1 MSEENVE
8 IVRQAWEAWVRKD
21 NETALALY
29 DPEVQIDLTAV
40 PHIGRSE
47 VYFGREGLQEWLRD
61 MLASFGVVNTEV
73 EEWIDAGE
81 RVIAMVHSYR
91 RGKRSASRSTAF
103 RLIFGPCATGCCCV
117 FRSSRAEPR
126 PSKPPGCGS
135 RPKGLRGRI
144 S

>member
-21 NETALALY
+21 NETGLALY

-40 PHIGRSE
+40 PHIGQSE

-61 MLASFGVVNTEV
+61 LLASFGIVKTEV

-81 RVIAMVHSYR
+81 QVIAMVHSYR
-91 RGKRSASRSTAF
+91 RGKRSGVPVDMVQAHLWTVHDGLLLRLQIFST
-103 RLIFGPCATGCCCV
+103 
-117 FRSSRAEPR
+117 RAEALEAA
-126 PSKPPGCGS
+126 
-135 RPKGLRGRI
+135 GL
-144 S
+144 SE